1 MDGILEI
8 LYYALN
14 NEDKSNPFEIHK
26 TDCFEKYINKL
37 TDMGETWREIN
48 EIFLTAYNLA
58 DEAQK
63 TGFKIGF
70 KPVNRIIA
78 QLIGAAPLYCGNR
91 DA

>member
-70 KPVNRIIA
+70 K
-78 QLIGAAPLYCGNR
+78 AAFILCGELR
-91 DA
+91 GILL